1 METLESKVAVLQS
14 KIYNFTENKLY
25 YETSR
30 CGIEDMK
37 WFSIKNNLIIFYFFR
52 RSLRTCS
59 CKIPV
64 YFQNFDHETITRTG
78 VKWCM
83 AKHAKIS

>member
-1 METLESKVAVLQS
+1 METLESKVPVLQS
-14 KIYNFTENKLY
+14 KICNFTENKLY

-52 RSLRTCS
+52 RINDLFELVLVKYQSIF
-59 CKIPV
+59 KIL
-64 YFQNFDHETITRTG
+64 IM
-78 VKWCM
+78 KL
-83 AKHAKIS
+83 